1 MRYCYL
7 YKHPVTLSP
16 PPQNISRSQCYP
28 TSAHGR
34 FRVLAKRGRGRMYKT
49 VHFQCPGSLVEEVG
63 LCYIGFGTISVLK
76 YNIYLVEN
84 HTYLLLFISTVKAS
98 SSMIRSHISLFSR
111 CPTFVPVLTYTCR
124 RRTEQQLIL
133 WNMSYLA
140 ESRWRTV
147 QNCPL
152 SDFSLCSYKV
162 MLVAKN
168 ESKRG
173 RDIGVESSLK
183 CPPPSPDRGHIAVK
197 LGQR

>member
-1 MRYCYL
+1 MEL
-7 YKHPVTLSP
+7 YSILDLELINKCT
-16 PPQNISRSQCYP
+16 
-28 TSAHGR
+28 
-34 FRVLAKRGRGRMYKT
+34 
-49 VHFQCPGSLVEEVG
+49 EV
-63 LCYIGFGTISVLK
+63 I
-76 YNIYLVEN
+76 
-84 HTYLLLFISTVKAS
+84 ISTLLR
-98 SSMIRSHISLFSR
+98 IIFSVVYQYGQGFLLPDHTFL
-111 CPTFVPVLTYTCR
+111 CFPAVPHFVPVLTYTCR

-152 SDFSLCSYKV
+152 CHFSLCSYKV